1 MAHIS
6 FISCRLS
13 TYPEDSITVGMIFID
28 DEGKSSLRISENK
41 MKIIKKILKKNT
53 FSLFKSVVDA
63 MVNRHQEFNLE
74 IIDYLNKH
82 QNGLMKVY
90 PATKI
95 ALEHVED
102 KENFFDN
109 YFNKRVD
116 KY

>member
-1 MAHIS
+1 
-6 FISCRLS
+6 
-13 TYPEDSITVGMIFID
+13 
-28 DEGKSSLRISENK
+28 
-41 MKIIKKILKKNT
+41 MKIVKKILKKNT

-63 MVNRHQEFNLE
+63 MVNSHQEFNLE

-90 PATKI
+90 PTTKI